1 MMIEVVPPCRSGP
14 LIAGLCLALLVPAA
28 SRAEGIGTASA
39 SEHNNLALILRQLDA
54 IERLA
59 ESTAQLPAADGAR
72 YFFDYPR
79 LKADLD
85 RVRQGI
91 RGYLVP
97 SRAQPRDPAELT
109 GHYSLHGGKMP

>member
-1 MMIEVVPPCRSGP
+1 MIEVDPLPRSGP
-14 LIAGLCLALLVPAA
+14 LLAGLCLALLVPVSSQAGEAA
-28 SRAEGIGTASA
+28 VSA

-54 IERLA
+54 IERMADTTA
-59 ESTAQLPAADGAR
+59 ELPAADGAR

-109 GHYSLHGGKMP
+109 GHYSLHGGPMP